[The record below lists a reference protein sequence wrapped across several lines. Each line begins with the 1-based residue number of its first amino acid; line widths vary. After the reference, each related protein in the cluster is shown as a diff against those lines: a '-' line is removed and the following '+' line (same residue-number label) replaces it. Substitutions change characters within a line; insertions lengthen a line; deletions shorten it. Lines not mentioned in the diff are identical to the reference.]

1 MDSSASGSSELHTG
15 GVGLVEARLRG
26 SSSELHDGGMMLVE
40 AQLRGGAPWG
50 FTLQG
55 GLEHG
60 EPLIISKV
68 EEGGKVCSLQH
79 PLLAGDQLLLIN
91 QVELSGSRQEAVSLV
106 KGSHRTL
113 QLTVCR

>member
-68 EEGGKVCSLQH
+68 GLPPAIGAKVGGLPVGGTLWGVRI
-79 PLLAGDQLLLIN
+79 PGDF
-91 QVELSGSRQEAVSLV
+91 
-106 KGSHRTL
+106 
-113 QLTVCR
+113 